1 MNLLL
6 HVTPSSL
13 NQIYAITL
21 IVFTPKSKLIGLIA
35 KDTSQS
41 LPIKIEESFYK
52 DYSPLRSQESI
63 VEFLLENIQQAHSMY
78 TVDKIYIVNSQQG
91 KILAKLL
98 KKRFNIPVFVSS
110 KDLEIIDPI
119 SDLIELKTSF

>member
-21 IVFTPKSKLIGLIA
+21 IVFTPESKLIGLIA
-35 KDTSQS
+35 KDTSQV

-52 DYSPLRSQESI
+52 DYVPLRSQGSI
-63 VEFLLENIQQAHSMY
+63 VEFLLENIQRFHSMY
-78 TVDKIYIVNSQQG
+78 TVDKIYIVKSQQG

-98 KKRFNIPVFVSS
+98 KKRFDIPVFVSS
-110 KDLEIIDPI
+110 KDFEIIDPI